1 VVVVVVA
8 VWLGAPVLLPLGA
21 VLATIVLTFIEVN
34 GRYDPEVLR
43 HIRKM

>member
-8 VWLGAPVLLPLGA
+8 VWLDAPALLPLGA